1 MKKNAAKYGIFT
13 LVMALVI
20 LFDRLTKVWAVENLM
35 GKAPIELIPNVF
47 ELRYLENF
55 GMAFGL
61 LQNKQVFFYVTTA
74 VILLLVLYL
83 LYRTPM
89 NKRFLPMLLTISMM
103 TGGAVGNLVDRI
115 STKYV
120 VDFLYFKLINFPIFN
135 VADSF
140 VTLSSIALFV
150 LLLFVY
156 KDEEFTE
163 TYGFRKKK
171 TPEKAADETPEE
183 VTEEVK
189 EAADKE
195 ETEQ

>member
-171 TPEKAADETPEE
+171 APEKAADETPEE